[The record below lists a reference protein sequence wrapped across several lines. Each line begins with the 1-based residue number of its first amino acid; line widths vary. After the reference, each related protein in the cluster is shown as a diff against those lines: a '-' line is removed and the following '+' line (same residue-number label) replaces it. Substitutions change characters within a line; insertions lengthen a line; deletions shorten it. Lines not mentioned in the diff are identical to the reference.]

1 MLSSLVLAVFCLLC
15 IAFFAGIETG
25 VISIHRM
32 RLRHLVEQGDARA
45 RILESFLEHP
55 DRLLGTCLTGV
66 NLCTVVASVMATS
79 LGQELLGSWGEAVM
93 GTLMTFVI
101 LVFCEYLPKSW
112 FQSEPLKRSR
122 QFAFLLRTASIAL
135 RPVANALNW
144 VTQWFLPPSIKDQ
157 PARPLFATKDEID
170 FLARESE
177 EHGMLSPKQRIMIR
191 RVLDLSAKT
200 ARDIMRPID
209 TTTRV
214 QAGATAAEFCELV
227 RQCGHSRLPVFD
239 EMKKA
244 YVGTASFFDVVSEGP
259 DGPRLRLDRFI
270 RPPLFIP
277 ETTPLVEIFTRLRL
291 SRQPMCL
298 VSNARSEVTGLITT
312 QDVLGEIVGTL

>member
-1 MLSSLVLAVFCLLC
+1 MLSSFILVVFCLLC

-32 RLRHLVEQGDARA
+32 RLRHLVEQDDARA
-45 RILESFLEHP
+45 RILEDFLEHP

-66 NLCTVVASVMATS
+66 NLCTVVASVMATD
-79 LGQELLGSWGEAVM
+79 LGHHLLGPWGEAIM
-93 GTLMTFVI
+93 GTFMTFVI

-122 QFAFLLRTASIAL
+122 QFAFLLRTASVAL

-144 VTQWFLPPSIKDQ
+144 VTHWFLPASVTDQ

-200 ARDIMRPID
+200 ARDIMRPIAG
-209 TTTRV
+209 TTRV
-214 QAGATAAEFCELV
+214 RAGATAEEFYELV
-227 RQCGHSRLPVFD
+227 RQCGHARLPVFD
-239 EMKKA
+239 ESKKT
-244 YVGTASFFDVVSEGP
+244 YIGTASFFDAVSESL
-259 DGPRLRLDRFI
+259 DGPQARFDRVV

-277 ETTPLVEIFTRLRL
+277 EATPLVEIFTRLRL
-291 SRQPMCL
+291 ARQPMCL
-298 VSNARSEVTGLITT
+298 VVNAQSEVTGLIAT
-312 QDVLGEIVGTL
+312 QDVLGQIVGTL